1 MPAGVAVPTVVPPL
15 VQVVGAELEGPKTE
29 KVMVEVSLVPEEAPK
44 VAASEEALMAVPA
57 VPVDGE
63 VVTLKVGEALAVVAD
78 VVIAEDCQLLPSTAM
93 TE

>member
-44 VAASEEALMAVPA
+44 VAAS
-57 VPVDGE
+57 GRR
-63 VVTLKVGEALAVVAD
+63 
-78 VVIAEDCQLLPSTAM
+78 
-93 TE
+93 